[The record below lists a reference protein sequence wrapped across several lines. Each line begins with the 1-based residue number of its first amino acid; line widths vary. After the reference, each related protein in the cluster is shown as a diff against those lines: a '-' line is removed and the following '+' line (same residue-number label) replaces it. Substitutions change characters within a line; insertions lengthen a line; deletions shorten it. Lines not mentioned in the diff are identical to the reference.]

1 MSAGQEI
8 NKYLKLNKIGQGS
21 FAEVYMAK
29 DRIRKKYFAMKL
41 SIQSNI
47 EESNKLVVIREAKIL
62 KKLNHRNIIK
72 LLDYS
77 DSAEQSTILSRHPS
91 SALSIIEFCP
101 CSLSQSIIHPE
112 FQFEVTEIKT
122 TVWQLILGLNYIHEK
137 KIFHTDLRPSNIL
150 INIKGVKLFDFG
162 LATYRNSTPLK
173 QDWTFPSTAM

>member
-112 FQFEVTEIKT
+112 FQFE
-122 TVWQLILGLNYIHEK
+122 LILGLNYIHEK